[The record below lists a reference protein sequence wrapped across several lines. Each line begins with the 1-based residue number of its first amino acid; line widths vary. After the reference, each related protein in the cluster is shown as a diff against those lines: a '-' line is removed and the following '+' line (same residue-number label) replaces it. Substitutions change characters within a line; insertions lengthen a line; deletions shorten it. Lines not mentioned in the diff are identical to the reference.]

1 MLLLYKYIA
10 TLKKVRRNIDHGIFV
25 AHSYAY
31 AQKVFLASTMYGS
44 IISAAALPVVL
55 AISSILLCVLLLFRC
70 LVAAVKEED
79 TDDDSTTTSSSYSY
93 SYPIANN
100 DNRAPSPIISS
111 AAIIK
116 TEEIDTDNEDDNRV
130 PIQVVSSA
138 VVVKS
143 EYQEASTDDEDDNRP
158 PSPIISATKSKEQS
172 IVNNKKIQTSLLSD
186 RDSSPIICC
195 WNEAHHLRIGFF
207 GELINFIEYDI
218 KEEEICKM
226 LEETIKE
233 NPYLLEMTCPIDVL
247 DNERE
252 AYVGLNA
259 VECCCRYPT
268 YDSSTLY
275 LLQKLIWLGAK
286 TTYRCY
292 LYIMNGPEDE
302 VQLDYFAVLLQSG
315 YFPLMIEYESNQVFT
330 LDYIIELLPST
341 DIKEEPKI
349 LTLFIM
355 LYKLV
360 GLGDDFL
367 FSEYQEERKTLV
379 ANNKQLPPLRTKG
392 RRKTH
397 SKNGP
402 LDMLLKKYSVDDV
415 WAEWESA
422 CNCCNYG

>member
-1 MLLLYKYIA
+1 
-10 TLKKVRRNIDHGIFV
+10 
-25 AHSYAY
+25 
-31 AQKVFLASTMYGS
+31 MYGS
-44 IISAAALPVVL
+44 IISVATLLVVEVVV
-55 AISSILLCVLLLFRC
+55 ISSSLFCALLLFRC
-70 LVAAVKEED
+70 VVVAVKEED
-79 TDDDSTTTSSSYSY
+79 TKDDDDDSTISITSSSY
-93 SYPIANN
+93 PIVNN
-100 DNRAPSPIISS
+100 DNRVPLPIISSS

-116 TEEIDTDNEDDNRV
+116 TEDIDTDNEDDNQV

-143 EYQEASTDDEDDNRP
+143 EYQEDTDTDDEDDNNNRNS
-158 PSPIISATKSKEQS
+158 SPITSFAAVKSEEIDTDNENDTNRASAE
-172 IVNNKKIQTSLLSD
+172 
-186 RDSSPIICC
+186 PIICC

-207 GELINFIEYDI
+207 GELINFIESDI
-218 KEEEICKM
+218 KEEICEI

-233 NPYLLEMTCPIDVL
+233 NPYLLEMICPIDVL

-252 AYVGLNA
+252 AYLGLTV

-268 YDSSTLY
+268 YDSATLY
-275 LLQKLIWLGAK
+275 LLQKLIWLGGK

-292 LYIMNGPEDE
+292 LYIINGPEDE
-302 VQLDYFAVLLQSG
+302 QLDYFLVLLQSG
-315 YFPLMIEYESNQVFT
+315 YFPLMMEYESKRVFT
-330 LDYIIELLPST
+330 LDYIIGLLGTT
-341 DIKEEPKI
+341 DIKEEPNM
-349 LTLFIM
+349 LTLLTI

-415 WAEWESA
+415 WAEWEYA
-422 CNCCNYG
+422 CTDYSCHTTADAIAIGLDSSSVPTSSNIQ